1 MRLKVLAGHS
11 MPGLMRDIQWEDP
24 SNTEDTEALELIA
37 KGESACG
44 QETLLD

>member
-11 MPGLMRDIQWEDP
+11 KPGLMSDLQWADP
-24 SNTEDTEALELIA
+24 SNTEDTEALKLIA
-37 KGESACG
+37 KGESACR

>member
-11 MPGLMRDIQWEDP
+11 KPGLMSDLQWADP
-24 SNTEDTEALELIA
+24 SNIEDTEALELIA
-37 KGESACG
+37 KGGSAHG